1 MRLKNYFF
9 ALFISGFILSSLPA
23 QVHVDGNLNSSVYVW
38 ENLEENQ
45 NTDFYQ
51 GIQFRLFHEK
61 YSNLQFKSY
70 FRIAHNGD
78 PSEWN
83 EKVYNSYLDWKSLD
97 KQYEMKLGRQF
108 LYQGVMNGTVDG
120 LLVSTNVTNNL
131 TFKVLAGVP
140 VAANRKVKVMN
151 WLDGNVVGGF
161 TSYQI
166 SNDFKANL
174 SYFQKTSNEQSVWE
188 QIGTAVSG
196 KIINDLLFMA
206 KLDYNL
212 KNSDY
217 QNMRYRVTYFNN
229 KLTVSGEFNS
239 QKPRVLE
246 NSFFRIFEIEA
257 FNQIRS
263 SISYQLG
270 EYQLRLRNYYTMY
283 EDENNNQIHF
293 SVANRL
299 GLLGV
304 IYQNGYAGDNMGVF
318 GEIKYDLFSN
328 MSVKLYSSYN
338 KFQRQSIDIDEEALS
353 FLGRIEYRAVK
364 DLDLQ
369 LEIQESQNSYYKNDV
384 RGLFRLNYRFTHV
397 L

>member
-1 MRLKNYFF
+1 MKFKTIFF
-9 ALFISGFILSSLPA
+9 VLGFFYAGTFSLLS
-23 QVHVDGNLNSSVYVW
+23 QVHIDGNLNSSVYVW

-45 NTDFYQ
+45 NVDFYQ

-61 YSNLQFKSY
+61 YSNIQFKSY
-70 FRIAHNGD
+70 LRVGHNGE

-108 LYQGVMNGTVDG
+108 LYHGVMNGTVDG
-120 LLVSTNVTNNL
+120 MLFSTKATKNL
-131 TFKVLAGVP
+131 IFKVLAGVP
-140 VAANRKVKVMN
+140 VASNRKVKVMN
-151 WLDGNVVGGF
+151 WLDGNVFGGF
-161 TSYQI
+161 TSYRI
-166 SNDFKANL
+166 SDNFKANL
-174 SYFQKTSNEQSVWE
+174 SYFQKTASEKSVWE

-196 KIINDLLFMA
+196 KITDNFQVIA
-206 KLDYNL
+206 KFDYNL
-212 KNSDY
+212 KSSDY
-217 QNMRYRVTYFNN
+217 QNMRYRVIYFNN
-229 KLTVSGEFNS
+229 KLTVSAEYNS

-270 EYQLRLRNYYTMY
+270 DYQLRLRNYYTMY
-283 EDENNNQIHF
+283 EDENTNQMQF

-299 GLLGV
+299 GLIGV

-318 GEIKYDLFSN
+318 GEINYNLFSN

-338 KFQRQSIDIDEEALS
+338 KFQIQSIDIDEEALS
-353 FLGRIEYRAVK
+353 FLGRLQYHAFK

-369 LEIQESQNSYYKNDV
+369 LEIQESQNSYFKNDV